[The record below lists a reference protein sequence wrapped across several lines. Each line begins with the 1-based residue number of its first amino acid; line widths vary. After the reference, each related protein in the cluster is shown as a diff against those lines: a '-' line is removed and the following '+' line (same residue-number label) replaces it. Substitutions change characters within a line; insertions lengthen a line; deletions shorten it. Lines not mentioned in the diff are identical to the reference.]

1 MVKVTML
8 LATMMRQGIVRSG
21 FELDGI
27 FMRAGRWNGAVAFCS
42 RSTFGRRE
50 EDFPLYS

>member
-27 FMRAGRWNGAVAFCS
+27 FMRAGRWNGAVACE

-50 EDFPLYS
+50 EDLPLYS